1 VIDPRL
7 VTLQDLFVDRVHY
20 EVPIYQRP
28 YVWERD
34 EQWLPLWQD
43 VVDAANGRLTGQP
56 LAHFLGA
63 IVIELRSAD
72 PGRVKV
78 FSVIDGQQRLMTL
91 QVLLASLREVARERD
106 ESRVSDLDR
115 LLSNDG
121 RHADGPLAFKV
132 WPSEDDRETFRLTV
146 RPDDGA
152 AVPADGKG
160 IHGAY
165 HFFKAAI
172 DEWLGAGEDATDRL
186 DALQDTVEGLL
197 QVVAIQLDG
206 STDAQI
212 IFETLNSRGADLT
225 SLDLAKNSL
234 LRQAAREEVK
244 VGELHATY
252 WQPALGEG
260 KYWLQTVRQGRYTSE
275 RADLFLMHWLT
286 MRTGKP
292 PRVQRLFADFRRLI
306 MQAEPPPE
314 AADIV
319 KELSSDAKT
328 YRSFD
333 EADRASVEGRFFHR
347 LDLMDTTTLIPVAL
361 LLFRSK
367 ELSVERRQRALR
379 ALESWLVRR
388 MMLGANT
395 QHYNR
400 LLAALLSRLHEQQD
414 LTAADVTIIDVLRGF
429 ESETDRWPS
438 DKDVTHRLLKEP
450 LYNWIN
456 QRRIRVLLEAS
467 EEQIAATPLTEQL
480 LLPEKLT
487 IEHALPQ
494 SWTDNWPLTIEDDEH
509 PDDAVE
515 DRDAHVHLL
524 GNLTLVT
531 RGLNSTMSNAAWSI
545 KRDELA
551 KRSQLLVNQRLCA
564 HETWDEEQIDARGTE
579 LCGYVLNT
587 WPGPDAEVW
596 QAPLVTAEPQLVI

>member
-1 VIDPRL
+1 MIDPRL
-7 VTLQDLFVDRVHY
+7 VTLQDLFADRIHY

-115 LLSNDG
+115 LLANDG
-121 RHADGPLAFKV
+121 RHAEGPLAFKV

-146 RPDDGA
+146 RPDDGG
-152 AVPADGKG
+152 AVPTDEKG

-172 DEWLGAGEDATDRL
+172 NEWLGAGEDATDRL

-234 LRQAAREEVK
+234 LRQAAREGVK

-292 PRVQRLFADFRRLI
+292 PRVQRLFAEFRRLI
-306 MQAEPPPE
+306 MQADPPPQ

-388 MMLGANT
+388 MTLGATT

-400 LLAALLSRLHEQQD
+400 LLAALLSRLHDQED
-414 LTAADVTIIDVLRGF
+414 LTEADAMIIDVLRGF

-438 DKDVTHRLLKEP
+438 DKDITHRLLKEP
-450 LYNWIN
+450 LYGWIN
-456 QRRIRVLLEAS
+456 QRRIRVLLEAC

-487 IEHALPQ
+487 IEHAMPQ
-494 SWTDNWPLTIEDDEH
+494 SWVTNWNITAYEEGENLS
-509 PDDAVE
+509 DAAINH
-515 DRDAHVHLL
+515 DAHVHLL

-531 RGLNSTMSNAAWSI
+531 RGLNSTMSNAAWYV

-551 KRSQLLVNQRLCA
+551 KRSQLLVNQHLCA
-564 HETWDEEQIDARGTE
+564 HETWDVNQIDVRGAE
-579 LCGYVLNT
+579 LCGYVLNA

-596 QAPLVTAEPQLVI
+596 QARLVP